1 MYALADELLTSP
13 LQTTVWWEMQRIN
26 SDLLSEV
33 SSSSSMKTNVADVA
47 LKKYEDAIM
56 DWNASKALFPL
67 ARFDPF
73 HCCMMLRQK
82 NCTSNSSCGM
92 VTAMMQSEIAKMLAC
107 AL

>member
-1 MYALADELLTSP
+1 VYVLADKLLTLP
-13 LQTTVWWEMQRIN
+13 LQTTVWWEMQCIN

-33 SSSSSMKTNVADVA
+33 SSSSSMKNVADVA

-73 HCCMMLRQK
+73 QCCMMLQQK

-92 VTAMMQSEIAKMLAC
+92 VTAMMQSEIAKMQAC